1 MIGKNSMYFGELEN
15 TSYFVSFFTLDP
27 NRQTLYTSFMYTIVG
42 LGNPGGEYRNT
53 RHNAGRIIATIIAE
67 DEGIELKE
75 KKKPDYLVG
84 NGTVLG
90 TKARIIL
97 PNTFMNKS
105 GSAVSPSIKSVAAA
119 KKLVVIH
126 DEIDL
131 PFGSV
136 RVAFGS
142 STAGHNGVASVARAV
157 KTKNFIRVRI
167 GVAKVSRGK
176 AKKPTGGDAVVKYLL
191 GNFTSKELDLLKNE
205 ITDRVIEGLEEIVET
220 GDPTM
225 GMNAVNGLPLIK

>member
-1 MIGKNSMYFGELEN
+1 
-15 TSYFVSFFTLDP
+15 
-27 NRQTLYTSFMYTIVG
+27 MYTIVG

-53 RHNAGRIIATIIAE
+53 RHNAGRIIASLIAE

-75 KKKPDYLVG
+75 KKKPNLLVG

-97 PNTFMNKS
+97 PNTYMNKS
-105 GSAVSPSIKSVAAA
+105 GSAVAPHIKNAAAA

-136 RVAFGS
+136 RIAFGS
-142 STAGHNGVASVARAV
+142 SSAGHNGVASVARTV
-157 KTKNFIRVRI
+157 KTKNFLRVRV

-176 AKKPTGGDAVVKYLL
+176 AKKPVGEEAVVKYLL

-205 ITDRVIEGLEEIVET
+205 ITDRALEGLEAVIET
-220 GDPTM
+220 GKPEM
-225 GMNAVNGLPLIK
+225 GMNAINGLPLVQ

>member
-1 MIGKNSMYFGELEN
+1 
-15 TSYFVSFFTLDP
+15 
-27 NRQTLYTSFMYTIVG
+27 MYTIVG

-53 RHNAGRIIATIIAE
+53 RHNAGRIITSIIA
-67 DEGIELKE
+67 DEGGIELKE
-75 KKKPDYLVG
+75 KKKPDALVG
-84 NGTVLG
+84 NGTALG
-90 TKARIIL
+90 TKARVVL

-105 GSAVSPSIKSVAAA
+105 GSAVAPHIKSAAAA

-142 STAGHNGVASVARAV
+142 SPAGHNGVASVARAV
-157 KTKNFIRVRI
+157 KTKNFIRVRV

-176 AKKPTGGDAVVKYLL
+176 AKKPQGGEAVVKYLL
-191 GNFTSKELDLLKNE
+191 GNFTSKELDVLKNE
-205 ITDRVIEGLEEIVET
+205 IADRVVEGIETIIET
-220 GDPTM
+220 NDPTM